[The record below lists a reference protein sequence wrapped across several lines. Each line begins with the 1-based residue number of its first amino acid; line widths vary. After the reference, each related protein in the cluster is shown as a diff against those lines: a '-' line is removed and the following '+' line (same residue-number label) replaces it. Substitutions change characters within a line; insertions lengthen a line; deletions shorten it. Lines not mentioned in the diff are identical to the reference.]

1 MVLCG
6 MSEATVHTR
15 YMKTV
20 DDLAAAWQFIMTHVD
35 AVGTD
40 VQIIV
45 SPEWE
50 CDHEHDGECDPV
62 RRFLAVVEGSVPVE

>member
-1 MVLCG
+1 

-20 DDLAAAWQFIMTHVD
+20 DDLAEAWQFIMTHVD
-35 AVGTD
+35 AVGPD

-50 CDHEHDGECDPV
+50 CDHEHEGECEPV
-62 RRFLAVVEGSVPVE
+62 RRFLAVVEGSVPVV